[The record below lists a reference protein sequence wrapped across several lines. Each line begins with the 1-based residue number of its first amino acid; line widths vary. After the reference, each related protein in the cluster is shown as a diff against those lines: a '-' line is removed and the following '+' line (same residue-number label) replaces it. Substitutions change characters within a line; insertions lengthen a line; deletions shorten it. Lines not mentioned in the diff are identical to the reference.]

1 MIVSAIPVVN
11 LAAFLEGSDAD
22 QQRIA
27 AEVDEICKSVGFL
40 IIEQHGI
47 EKHIIDDAWSAVR
60 AFFDL
65 PMEEKLKS
73 KSPAADCPRG
83 YFPFA
88 AEALAQSLGV
98 ETPPDIK
105 ESFGIGPIGSPPRAI
120 SDEEMDFHFGDNI
133 WPAQPANLRAALAR
147 YYDEMDALG
156 LRVLQLFAAALG
168 LPHDYFAECHT
179 APRCALRCLN
189 YPAVD
194 KPPLKNQ
201 RAAGEHSDYGSFT
214 MLKSDPKI
222 SGLEIKLPSG
232 EWTAAPLVQD
242 AFIVNIGDMMAR
254 WTNDRW
260 VSTLH
265 RVTSPQIRDG
275 GTSRRQSMAFFHN
288 ANFDAV
294 IECIPTCR
302 DADGNQKYPPVEAG
316 DYLMQRFKSALA
328 N

>member
-1 MIVSAIPVVN
+1 MSNIPVVN
-11 LAAFLEGSDAD
+11 LAAFLEGSIKD
-22 QQRIA
+22 QKLIA
-27 AEVDEICKSVGFL
+27 AEVDEICKNVGFL

-47 EKHIIDDAWSAVR
+47 EKHVIDDAWSATR

-65 PMEEKLKS
+65 SMEEKLAS
-73 KSPAADCPRG
+73 QSIAADCPRG

-105 ESFGIGPIGSPPRAI
+105 ESFGIGPVGSPPRAI
-120 SDEEMDFHFGDNI
+120 SAEQMDFHFGKNI
-133 WPAQPANLRAALAR
+133 WPARPANLRNALTT
-147 YYDEMDALG
+147 YYDDMEALG
-156 LRVLQLFAAALG
+156 LRILQLFAAALG
-168 LPHDYFAECHT
+168 LPHDYFAAGHT

-194 KPPLKNQ
+194 KPPLANQ

-222 SGLEIKLPSG
+222 SGLEIKLASG
-232 EWTAAPLVQD
+232 TWTAAPLVQD
-242 AFIVNIGDMMAR
+242 AFIVNIGDMLAR

-265 RVTSPQIRDG
+265 RVTSPQIQDG
-275 GTSRRQSMAFFHN
+275 GTHRRQSMAFFHN
-288 ANFDAV
+288 ANFDAK

-302 DADGNQKYPPVEAG
+302 DADGNQKYGAVEAG

-328 N
+328 NS

>member
-1 MIVSAIPVVN
+1 MC
-11 LAAFLEGSDAD
+11 
-22 QQRIA
+22 R
-27 AEVDEICKSVGFL
+27 
-40 IIEQHGI
+40 
-47 EKHIIDDAWSAVR
+47 R
-60 AFFDL
+60 
-65 PMEEKLKS
+65 
-73 KSPAADCPRG
+73 SPAADCPRG

-105 ESFGIGPIGSPPRAI
+105 ESFGIGPSSTAPRKL
-120 SDEEMDFHFGDNI
+120 SDEELDFHFGENL
-133 WPAQPANLRAALAR
+133 WPALPASLRPALTE
-147 YYDEMDALG
+147 YYDEMEALG
-156 LRVLQLFAAALG
+156 LRLLRLFAVALN
-168 LPHDYFAECHT
+168 LPQGFFEEFHT

-189 YPAVD
+189 YPAD
-194 KPPLKNQ
+194 DEAPLENQ

-265 RVTSPQIRDG
+265 RVTSPLVQDG

-288 ANFDAV
+288 ANFDAK
-294 IECIPTCR
+294 IECIPTCQG
-302 DADGNQKYPPVEAG
+302 ADGRQKYPPVDAG
-316 DYLMQRFKSALA
+316 DYLMRRFKSALA
-328 N
+328 SS